1 MPAELLILALELGA
15 LYVLGSYAMSHLA
28 GLANARGPAGKL
40 AFYLLVMPGVVVHE
54 SAHYLACKLTLTPVG
69 RFVPFAPSK
78 DAAGRITLGYVQHG
92 ARNPI
97 SGAIIGLA
105 PVVLNPL
112 ALVVL
117 TGLITPIELTY
128 SLPEASGTGS
138 DGDPGR
144 LLASIGGQLV
154 EFASFQLP
162 AFLLWAYLA
171 VSLALGSCPSR
182 EDLVAV
188 PAAAVIVVGVAWA
201 YSTVYGTG
209 FVGALAP
216 IAAFGI
222 SVYLLPVVVA
232 AVAALASV
240 LLNTSSGS

>member
-1 MPAELLILALELGA
+1 MPTEVVILALELGA

-40 AFYLLVMPGVVVHE
+40 VFYLLVMPGVVVHE

-78 DAAGRITLGYVQHG
+78 DAAGRITLGYVEHG

-97 SGAIIGLA
+97 TGAIIGLA
-105 PVVLNPL
+105 PVLINPI

-117 TGLITPIELTY
+117 TGLITPIELTA

-144 LLASIGGQLV
+144 LLASIGSQLV
-154 EFASFQLP
+154 DFASLQLP
-162 AFLLWAYLA
+162 AFLVWAYLA

-188 PAAAVIVVGVAWA
+188 PPQASDLRAWA
-201 YSTVYGTG
+201 EQLAEFAPGVVRAVEYPLAGDDLLALTRAQVHSLSLL
-209 FVGALAP
+209 GADQE
-216 IAAFGI
+216 
-222 SVYLLPVVVA
+222 VA
-232 AVAALASV
+232 HA
-240 LLNTSSGS
+240 